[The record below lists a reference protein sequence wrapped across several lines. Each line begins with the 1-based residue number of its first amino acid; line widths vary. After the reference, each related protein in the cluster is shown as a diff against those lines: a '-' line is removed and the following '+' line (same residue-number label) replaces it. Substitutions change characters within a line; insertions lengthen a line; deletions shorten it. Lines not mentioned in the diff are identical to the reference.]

1 MAEVGGVAQLHA
13 QQRVAA
19 RAAQAGL
26 TPALGTLQ
34 LCSVE
39 GGPAP
44 RHALAVGVAAA
55 ARPRLALARHHRAA
69 AVGGQAHGVTGIG
82 ALDT

>member
-26 TPALGTLQ
+26 IPRLGTPQ
-34 LCSVE
+34 LAGVE

-82 ALDT
+82 ALAI